1 MSISEADRHQ
11 LVRLLS
17 EAITPKG
24 AALLMEH
31 LPGVGW
37 ADVATKRDLDA
48 LAALTKRDLD
58 AHAALTKKDL
68 DAHAALTKKDL
79 DAHARSFAAAL
90 QQQGASLR
98 AEMAEQGSSLRAE
111 MAEQGAS
118 LRAEVAEQG
127 ASLHAEMAEQGASL
141 RSYIAVLAE
150 RFEATDAKIDASRY
164 EVLATLRQDMLL
176 QTRTFVLAN
185 VAGIFTAVGLAFA
198 AAKLV

>member
-17 EAITPKG
+17 EAITPRG

-31 LPGVGW
+31 LPPVGW
-37 ADVATKRDLDA
+37 AEVATKRDLDA

-79 DAHARSFAAAL
+79 DAHARSFTAAL
-90 QQQGASLR
+90 QEQGA
-98 AEMAEQGSSLRAE
+98 SLRAE

-118 LRAEVAEQG
+118 LRAEMAGQG
-127 ASLHAEMAEQGASL
+127 ASFRAEMAEQGASL
-141 RSYIAVLAE
+141 RSDIAVLAE

-164 EVLATLRQDMLL
+164 EVLATLRQDMLQ